1 MSEGNRIHDIIG
13 ELLCNDGI
21 AAMLGETLYNWLW
34 CLTLLGSFLGG
45 TGAHVFVPLLFL
57 PVPLVT

>member
-13 ELLCNDGI
+13 ELLCNDG
-21 AAMLGETLYNWLW
+21 MLPCWVETPYNCLW
-34 CLTLLGSFLGG
+34 CLTLLGYFLGG

>member
-13 ELLCNDGI
+13 ELLCNDG
-21 AAMLGETLYNWLW
+21 MLTCWRDTPYNWLW